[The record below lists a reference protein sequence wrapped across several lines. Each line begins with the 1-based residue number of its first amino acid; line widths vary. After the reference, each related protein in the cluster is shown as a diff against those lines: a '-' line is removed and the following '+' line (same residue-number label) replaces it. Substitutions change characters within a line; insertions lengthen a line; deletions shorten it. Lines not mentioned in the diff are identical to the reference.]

1 MRPRPVLYRIYFS
14 FAGGMSHTC
23 VSVRPRP
30 ISHTVFYVHMYTERR
45 GCISMTC
52 LCFCES
58 VRPRPI
64 SHTVF
69 YVHMYTE
76 RRGCISGACLCF
88 CETQAHILYSILCPH
103 TLRDEVVYL

>member
-45 GCISMTC
+45 GCIS
-52 LCFCES
+52 
-58 VRPRPI
+58 
-64 SHTVF
+64 
-69 YVHMYTE
+69 
-76 RRGCISGACLCF
+76 GACLCF
-88 CETQAHILYSILCPH
+88 CETQAHISYSIFVSTC
-103 TLRDEVVYL
+103 TLRDEVVYI